1 MSEVY
6 PAGEQGLHDS
16 MNKLQDLIYFLAVIG
31 SLEHTVKSTPLTERK
46 LVKGRKALRIAES
59 SVFIAYVRST
69 KMSSIMPI
77 YESASLTFVMSRLET
92 DL

>member
-1 MSEVY
+1 
-6 PAGEQGLHDS
+6 

-31 SLEHTVKSTPLTERK
+31 SLEHNVKPTLRREIRI
-46 LVKGRKALRIAES
+46 KAPKAILIAETP
-59 SVFIAYVRST
+59 ITYDAHVRST
-69 KMSSIMPI
+69 KISPIMPI